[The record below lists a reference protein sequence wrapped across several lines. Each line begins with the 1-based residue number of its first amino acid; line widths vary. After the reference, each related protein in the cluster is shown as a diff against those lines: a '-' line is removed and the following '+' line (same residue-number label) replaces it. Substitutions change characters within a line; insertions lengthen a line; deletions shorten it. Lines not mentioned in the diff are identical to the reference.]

1 MVPSC
6 VPGESLPCARGPG
19 IITSVRLVGRQ
30 LERDDD
36 SPDPRFDHSPNPR
49 TSDDSWV
56 AEREHPYP
64 SKAHPSSSSPI
75 PLHPYPSAQG
85 AVNERAMSPP
95 LEQQQQQPHPFLHP
109 QMRTADMPAPSHPLG
124 DASYDP
130 LPEPGYGIAGRGRAP
145 NVSNLYTNLME
156 GSDDLSGTT
165 VGSMTYDIAPS
176 DLR

>member
-1 MVPSC
+1 M
-6 VPGESLPCARGPG
+6 R
-19 IITSVRLVGRQ
+19 TSDVRLVGRQ

-36 SPDPRFDHSPNPR
+36 SPDPRFDHSPARR

-75 PLHPYPSAQG
+75 PLNPYPSAQG

-95 LEQQQQQPHPFLHP
+95 PEQQPHPFLHA
-109 QMRTADMPAPSHPLG
+109 QMRTADMQAQSRPLG
-124 DASYDP
+124 DMPYDP

-145 NVSNLYTNLME
+145 HVSNSYTNPVE

-165 VGSMTYDIAPS
+165 IGSTTYDIAPS